1 MIDVT
6 GLKQWAGLAGA
17 RAGAA
22 VTIAGIPYDGSAV
35 YRKGAAQAPERIRS
49 LSAVMPPVTE
59 EGRLLAGLSVHDLG
73 DITAGSSIEQE
84 GQPIADRLAEL
95 PPASPP
101 TVIAGAPCTAPPP
114 LPAHGPRHPRPSAIR
129 ADRHP

>member
-17 RAGAA
+17 PAGAA

-59 EGRLLAGLSVHDLG
+59 EGRLLSGLSVHDLG
-73 DITAGSSIEQE
+73 DITAGSSAGRSSVACSASMA
-84 GQPIADRLAEL
+84 GQPSERETPGQRL
-95 PPASPP
+95 
-101 TVIAGAPCTAPPP
+101 
-114 LPAHGPRHPRPSAIR
+114 
-129 ADRHP
+129 